1 MIGMS
6 IHTVK
11 GKRIAI
17 TANTSWY
24 LFNFR
29 ANTIKKLI
37 SEGYNVV
44 AIAPEDTYSQKLKDL
59 GCGYISLK
67 IDQGGINPFKDA
79 MTLCA
84 ILGVLIGNRFDA
96 VLNFTPKNNIYFS
109 LVARMFSIPVINN
122 IAGLGNV
129 FINGGIVRTVCRQLY
144 RISQGSAA
152 KIFFQNEED
161 RRMFL
166 REIIPNYPRSVRLP
180 GSGVD
185 LQRFYRREA
194 PDDGTVRFILVARM
208 LYSKGIKQYVDCARI
223 LKQRYGDSC
232 QFGLLGFLDVKN
244 PTAVTAQV
252 MAEWVEEG
260 IIKYLGISDNVERE
274 IATADCVVLPSFYRE
289 GVPKSL
295 LEAGAMGKPII
306 TTDNV
311 GCRETVNHEI
321 NGFICQPQNTESLLQ
336 VLDRM
341 IRLSHQERCEMGK
354 QSRLKMEKE
363 FDESLVINSYISALN
378 EVFSHQSE
386 QAHQAT
392 DKPNL
397 N

>member
-1 MIGMS
+1 MLMNKS
-6 IHTVK
+6 K
-11 GKRIAI
+11 NKRIAI

-29 ANTIKKLI
+29 ENTIKKLI
-37 SEGYNVV
+37 NEGYDVV
-44 AIAPEDTYSQKLKDL
+44 AIAPEDSYSQKIKDL
-59 GCGYISLK
+59 GCEYISIK
-67 IDQGGINPFKDA
+67 IDQGGINPFKDT
-79 MTLCA
+79 MTLLA
-84 ILGVLIGNRFDA
+84 IFGVLIGNRFDA
-96 VLNFTPKNNIYFS
+96 ILNFTPKNNIYFS
-109 LVARMFSIPVINN
+109 LVARLFSTPVINN

-129 FINGGIVRTVCRQLY
+129 FVNGGIVRTICRHLY
-144 RISQGSAA
+144 RVSQGSAA

-166 REIIPNYPRSVRLP
+166 REIIPNYTRSMRLP

-185 LQRFYRREA
+185 LRRFSRTEA
-194 PDDGTVRFILVARM
+194 PDDGVVRFILVARM

-223 LKQRYGDSC
+223 LKKRYGEHC

-244 PTAVTAQV
+244 PSAVTAQV
-252 MAEWVEEG
+252 MTAWVEEG
-260 IIKYLGISDNVERE
+260 IIKYLGVSDNVEHE
-274 IATADCVVLPSFYRE
+274 IASADCVVLPSFYRE

-311 GCRETVNHEI
+311 GCRETVSHEI
-321 NGFICQPQNTESLLQ
+321 NGFICQPQNTDSLLQ

-341 IRLSHQERCEMGK
+341 IGMSHQERCEMGK
-354 QSRLKMEKE
+354 QSRVKMERE
-363 FDESLVINSYISALN
+363 FDESIVINSYIDALN
-378 EVFSHQSE
+378 EVFCHHAQHACQTPE
-386 QAHQAT
+386 
-392 DKPNL
+392 KPNV